1 MLECQGIGCYTVP
14 RRAWN
19 PSSWWKAAPI
29 TLVTERVFFCP
40 RGDKLSGKP
49 FYFCLV
55 NVIQKPLPHHRAVF
69 FLVMKLP
76 VVIPM
81 LNKLPQGCVALQLL
95 VQGHSSA
102 VLPLPSAA
110 VALEAP
116 RLVAASF
123 YTEGGD
129 PRAGQFPAAAKQGC
143 ARLFPKV

>member
-1 MLECQGIGCYTVP
+1 MGTNFQVNHFIF
-14 RRAWN
+14 AWLMCSG
-19 PSSWWKAAPI
+19 SSLLTTA
-29 TLVTERVFFCP
+29 LR
-40 RGDKLSGKP
+40 
-49 FYFCLV
+49 
-55 NVIQKPLPHHRAVF
+55 F

-76 VVIPM
+76 VIIHV

>member
-1 MLECQGIGCYTVP
+1 MCF
-14 RRAWN
+14 
-19 PSSWWKAAPI
+19 
-29 TLVTERVFFCP
+29 VFFFKHAHP
-40 RGDKLSGKP
+40 RGVKLPSKP

-55 NVIQKPLPHHRAVF
+55 NVLRKPPPHHRAVF

-76 VVIPM
+76 VVIHV

-110 VALEAP
+110 VPLEAP

-123 YTEGGD
+123 YAESWD
-129 PRAGQFPAAAKQGC
+129 FRAGQFPAAAKQGC
-143 ARLFPKV
+143 ARLFPEA

>member
-1 MLECQGIGCYTVP
+1 M
-14 RRAWN
+14 
-19 PSSWWKAAPI
+19 
-29 TLVTERVFFCP
+29 
-40 RGDKLSGKP
+40 
-49 FYFCLV
+49 
-55 NVIQKPLPHHRAVF
+55 
-69 FLVMKLP
+69 
-76 VVIPM
+76 
-81 LNKLPQGCVALQLL
+81 ALQLL